1 MENVLKVTVNNDGD
15 SSPRI
20 ESTYNPGNFNLPSF
34 AEKDGSFYIHFP
46 GEEVS
51 SAIAQSND
59 FSQLLIGQMEY
70 QDNGVVVRFVT
81 LNSEVKAVDF
91 TIRMILKKATKVLD
105 RPSPLSE
112 VLAESLLSVGKDRP

>member
-1 MENVLKVTVNNDGD
+1 MENVLKVTVSPDGGAN
-15 SSPRI
+15 PRI
-20 ESTYNPGNFNLPSF
+20 ESTHNPGNFDLPNF

-46 GEEVS
+46 GEEVT

-59 FSQLLIGQMEY
+59 FSQLLICQVEY

-81 LNSEVKAVDF
+81 LNSEVKAADF
-91 TIRMILKKATKVLD
+91 TIRMILKKATKVLA

-112 VLAESLLSVGKDRP
+112 VLAESLLSVGKGRP

>member
-1 MENVLKVTVNNDGD
+1 MENVLKVTVNADGGAN
-15 SSPRI
+15 PRI
-20 ESTYNPGNFNLPSF
+20 ESTHNPGNFDLPNF

-46 GEEVS
+46 GEEVT

-59 FSQLLIGQMEY
+59 FSQLLICQVEY

-81 LNSEVKAVDF
+81 LNSEVKAADF
-91 TIRMILKKATKVLD
+91 TIRMILKKATKVLA

-112 VLAESLLSVGKDRP
+112 VLAESLLSVGKGRP

>member
-1 MENVLKVTVNNDGD
+1 MENVLKVTVSDDGATN
-15 SSPRI
+15 PRI
-20 ESTYNPGNFNLPSF
+20 ESTYNPADFDLPSF

-51 SAIAQSND
+51 SAVAQSND
-59 FSQLLIGQMEY
+59 FSQLLIGQLEY
-70 QDNGVVVRFVT
+70 QNNGVVVRFVT
-81 LNSEVKAVDF
+81 LNSEVKTVDF

-112 VLAESLLSVGKDRP
+112 VLSESLLSVGKDRP